1 MAENFN
7 SRAFLLFIITG
18 ACVLF
23 VFQAFAV
30 DVKVQVQSDE
40 LPDCRQNMGD
50 FCATDELLSLNF
62 QDVELR
68 PVLHIIADLAGVNL
82 IVSDAVSGHISLRLK
97 EVHWQQVLALI
108 LRVKGLSKYRFGNVL
123 MIGTQAEIAAQQRF
137 ELEQRQQS
145 EALKPMQ
152 SRHIRVL
159 HANAGDVA
167 TLLKQRSGGKKQATT
182 LSNQSSILVDQRT
195 NALIL
200 VDTIER
206 LALLEQIIKQVDIP
220 VRQVLIEAQIVTADV
235 NFSRQ
240 LGIRWG
246 GTGLA
251 SVGGSQVAATG
262 SRSDLPGSGTVRLGS
277 QHKSLSVNL
286 GVLESQATR
295 LAVGLIKS
303 RFIIDLELSAL
314 ASEGHGEVIARPKIV
329 TADKQSATI
338 RSGVEIP
345 FQETSASGATATSFK
360 QAVMELNVR
369 PRITPDG
376 RIVMDL
382 RVSQDSLGGMVNG
395 VPLINTNQLQTQVLV
410 QDGETVV
417 LGGVYRT
424 QKTKSVTRT
433 PFFSDVPLI
442 GRLFRQ
448 TTHTKQKQE
457 LLIFITP
464 QIIQDGLKSE

>member
-1 MAENFN
+1 MVKSFN
-7 SRAFLLFIITG
+7 RRVLLLIATG
-18 ACVLF
+18 VAVLAALQ
-23 VFQAFAV
+23 VFAANA
-30 DVKVQVQSDE
+30 KTQVPSDK
-40 LPDCRQNMGD
+40 LPDCRQNLGN
-50 FCATDELLSLNF
+50 FCAAGELLSLNF

-108 LRVKGLSKYRFGNVL
+108 LRIKGLSKYRFGNVL
-123 MIGTQAEIAAQQRF
+123 MIGTQAEIAAQQRS

-145 EALKPMQ
+145 EALKPLQ
-152 SRHIRVL
+152 SRHIRIL
-159 HANAGDVA
+159 HADAGEIA
-167 TLLKQRSGGKKQATT
+167 TLLKERSGGKKEATAP
-182 LSNQSSILVDQRT
+182 SNQSSILVDQRT

-200 VDTIER
+200 VNTIEQ
-206 LALLEQIIKQVDIP
+206 LAMFEQIIKQIDIP
-220 VRQVLIEAQIVTADV
+220 VRQVLIEAQIVTADM
-235 NFSRQ
+235 NFSRR

-246 GTGLA
+246 GAGLA
-251 SVGGSQVAATG
+251 RTGNNQVAVAG
-262 SRSDLPGSGTVRLGS
+262 SRSELPDSGTVRLGN

-286 GVLESQATR
+286 GVPGSQATR
-295 LAVGLIKS
+295 FAVGLIKS

-314 ASEGHGEVIARPKIV
+314 ASEGQGEVVARPKIV

-345 FQETSASGATATSFK
+345 FQEISASGATATSFK

-382 RVSQDSLGGMVNG
+382 RVSQDSLGNTVNG

-410 QDGETVV
+410 HDGETVV

-433 PFFSDVPLI
+433 PVLSHVPLV

-448 TTHTKQKQE
+448 TTRTEQKQE

-464 QIIQDGLKSE
+464 QIMQDGLKSK